1 MEEIKIINS
10 KKEFLIKINYLS
22 NTFFVIN
29 NDLTINEPNKS
40 GKFEIIE
47 DTMILIWENDDIEYY
62 KKKCSNVYYSNNNL
76 TEYYF
81 INSNSNNLNNIYYID
96 DLSNIYDNK
105 SSNNKIIGKQ
115 INDNECKINKNYYY
129 LYENKFYEKLVYD
142 KIISFEYILIFI
154 DNNDN
159 IINKN
164 FIFNKLTNI
173 FIENTEN
180 LNKLN
185 GLYTIKNDL
194 LNVKFDYTCDYTYE
208 NNFILT
214 SDKIL
219 YSNELLNKYY
229 QEITINY
236 NNLLRTYILDKKNNN
251 VFDKYDIDKKYLVI
265 PSNDYYTIQIDFNNN
280 NDDYIYFNYDNILDL
295 YIIIEK
301 NSEIFIIHNSW
312 NDTLI
317 LNNYNNTLKRKSVES
332 ETGKFKYNNNKII
345 IYWDNWDQE
354 VFIKNKD
361 NNYNLLNDEKTE
373 YIEIFHKNWN
383 DKCIIKDNFITRIS
397 ANNESGIIEH
407 KNDNTI
413 EIKWNNW
420 DCEKFYIINNNYHH
434 EKIIKIGIINDI
446 KYYFNL
452 LNNFIYNTQLNEI
465 GNFNFIDLNKI
476 FINLEHNKRE
486 YNYKEVDNN
495 IIFIKESNIT
505 LVKYKLEE
513 TYIIYE
519 DNVIDLEHNIFCK
532 NDKNIYGKYKLYD
545 NFIEIK
551 WNYNKKELYKK
562 NNIKYYLIIEKK
574 YKLIDFNKIYY
585 LNIDVTYFY
594 DKYMKYDFLYNK
606 NSYFIILNDV
616 IKEFRE
622 YNFNE
627 LIYIS
632 KEFYEYIKKENY
644 NKKLYNN
651 LYYDVYFN
659 NTNKLEQNI
668 SEQNISEKNISE
680 KNISEQNN
688 KDIELKILLHWY
700 NNKEKNNIYSLNNFY
715 KKYDFFDIINFKKK
729 NSIKINDEN
738 TIISWIVKNR
748 FSNLFYNNYDID
760 IIENNIIENNIVEN
774 NSSNNNNN
782 KIFLVC
788 IIKNKLDI
796 DILSNIIFKKKNLVI
811 FIIIQFENDILLKDL
826 FLYIKNNIDNCINYF
841 ILKTKNNIHY
851 FNIQVIT
858 KIINK
863 YFIKYYNLINDDN
876 ISINSVESIIIDN
889 SIFIYIK
896 EMSSINEE
904 LCIHNI
910 YLKNI
915 NIKISNIEENK
926 ILFKEFD
933 NFFIKMLYIIDNNVD
948 LIKLLIIYYLV
959 VRKNINNLDNV
970 FYLNYFYLLEI
981 FNFYN
986 ENMILIK

>member
-22 NTFFVIN
+22 NTFFIIN
-29 NDLTINEPNKS
+29 NDLSINECNKN
-40 GKFEIIE
+40 GKFEFIE
-47 DTMILIWENDDIEYY
+47 ETLILIWENDDIEYY
-62 KKKCSNVYYSNNNL
+62 KKKGLNIYYNNNNL
-76 TEYYF
+76 TECYF
-81 INSNSNNLNNIYYID
+81 INNTSNIYYID
-96 DLSNIYDNK
+96 DLLNIYDTK
-105 SSNNKIIGKQ
+105 LLNNKIIGKK
-115 INDNECKINKNYYY
+115 INDNECIINKKYYY
-129 LYENKFYEKLVYD
+129 LYENKFYEKSVYD
-142 KIISFEYILIFI
+142 KIISFEYNLIFI

-159 IINKN
+159 IINKK
-164 FIFNKLTNI
+164 FIFNKLTNEL
-173 FIENTEN
+173 FENTKD
-180 LNKLN
+180 LNKLKAKYIIN
-185 GLYTIKNDL
+185 NDI
-194 LNVKFDYTCDYTYE
+194 LNIKFDNIFNDTYE

-214 SDKIL
+214 SNKLL

-229 QEITINY
+229 KEITINY
-236 NNLLRTYILDKKNNN
+236 NNFLNIYILDKKNNIL
-251 VFDKYDIDKKYLVI
+251 FDKYDIDKKYLVI
-265 PSNDYYTIQIDFNNN
+265 PNNDYNILKIDFNNDN
-280 NDDYIYFNYDNILDL
+280 DYIYFNYDKILDL

-301 NSEIFIIHNSW
+301 ISEIYIIHNSW

-317 LNNYNNTLKRKSVES
+317 LNNYNNTLKRKADES
-332 ETGKFKYNNNKII
+332 ETGKFEYNNNKII
-345 IYWDNWDQE
+345 IIWDKWDKE

-361 NNYNLLNDEKTE
+361 NNYNLFKDEKIE

-383 DKCIIKDNFITRIS
+383 DKCIIKDNFIKRIT
-397 ANNESGIIEH
+397 ANNESGFVKYI
-407 KNDNTI
+407 NDNMI
-413 EIKWNNW
+413 EVKWDNW
-420 DCEKFYIINNNYHH
+420 DCEKFYIFNNNYYYD
-434 EKIIKIGIINDI
+434 KIIKIGIINNI
-446 KYYFNL
+446 KYYFNI

-476 FINLEHNKRE
+476 FINLENNKKE

-495 IIFIKESNIT
+495 IIFIQETTIT
-505 LVKYKLEE
+505 LIKYKLEE
-513 TYIIYE
+513 TYTIYE
-519 DNVIDLEHNIFCK
+519 NNDIDLEYNIFSK
-532 NDKNIYGKYKLYD
+532 NDKHIYGKYILYD

-562 NNIKYYLIIEKK
+562 NNEKYYLIIEKK

-585 LNIDVTYFY
+585 LNIDVKYFY
-594 DKYMKYDFLYNK
+594 DENMKYDFLYNK
-606 NSYFIILNDV
+606 YSYFIILNDV
-616 IKEFRE
+616 IKEFIE
-622 YNFNE
+622 YNLDE

-632 KEFYEYIKKENY
+632 KDFYEYIKKENY

-651 LYYDVYFN
+651 LYYDNKYFN
-659 NTNKLEQNI
+659 NTNRLEVNI
-668 SEQNISEKNISE
+668 LEDD
-680 KNISEQNN
+680 N
-688 KDIELKILLHWY
+688 KDIELKMLLHWY
-700 NNKEKNNIYSLNNFY
+700 NNKENNNIYSLNNFY

-738 TIISWIVKNR
+738 TIINWIVKNR

-760 IIENNIIENNIVEN
+760 IIENNIIENNSLDN
-774 NSSNNNNN
+774 NSSNN

-788 IIKNKLDI
+788 IIKNTLDI

-826 FLYIKNNIDNCINYF
+826 FMYIKNNINNINNINYF

-851 FNIQVIT
+851 FNIQEIT

-863 YFIKYYNLINDDN
+863 YFIKNNNLINDN
-876 ISINSVESIIIDN
+876 ISINSNESIIIDN

-904 LCIHNI
+904 LCIHNM

-926 ILFKEFD
+926 ILFTEIY
-933 NFFIKMLYIIDNNVD
+933 NFFIKMLYTIDNNVN
-948 LIKLLIIYYLV
+948 LIQLLIIYYLV
-959 VRKNINNLDNV
+959 QRKNIGNLDNI
-970 FYLNYFYLLEI
+970 FYLNYFYLLDI

-986 ENMILIK
+986 ENMIIIK